1 MRYRLRTLMIVLAIG
16 PALYLG
22 SFAWFWATPHRFDLA
37 PASDPQHYIVIF
49 SVNTDRH
56 CAFRSFYWPLISTVP
71 GHRFYPNREE
81 HEVLMFARHHPY
93 GY

>member
-1 MRYRLRTLMIVLAIG
+1 MPYRLRTLMIVLALG
-16 PALYLG
+16 LVLYVG
-22 SFAWFWATPHRFDLA
+22 SYAWFWANPYRFDLA
-37 PASDPQHYIVIF
+37 PDSDPQHNLVIF
-49 SVNTDRH
+49 SVDTDRH

-71 GHRFYPNREE
+71 GHRCYPNREQ